1 MWEKIFELA
10 MLAIYYGANI
20 IVLVIVWLIVFMP
33 LYQWLFGNGAHKK
46 WAKWL
51 TIEAYW
57 EKYPACKT
65 KDGSKCYYCG
75 SRNIWQSGYES
86 GADVKR
92 IHQCRQCNTGLYRSG
107 RK

>member
-57 EKYPACKT
+57 EKYPAC
-65 KDGSKCYYCG
+65 
-75 SRNIWQSGYES
+75 
-86 GADVKR
+86 
-92 IHQCRQCNTGLYRSG
+92 
-107 RK
+107 

>member
-1 MWEKIFELA
+1 MRDRVFELV
-10 MLAIYYGANI
+10 MLVIYYGANI
-20 IVLVIVWLIVFMP
+20 IVLVIMWFIVLLP
-33 LYQWLFGNGAHKK
+33 LYHWLFGNGAHKK

-51 TIEAYW
+51 TNEAYW

-86 GADVKR
+86 GTDVKR

-107 RK
+107 NE